1 MKHLK
6 KIIAVVLTA
15 VLMSSLLLPIVS
27 FAEAGVPGDHTT
39 FDEFWEQM
47 TDEDGNIDW
56 TRLPKVLLKA
66 FVWVR
71 IFEVIANFFR
81 NLFGLSTPDTETPE
95 ETTAAV
101 AEETTVAAEVTTVA
115 EVAA

>member
-81 NLFGLSTPDTETPE
+81 NLFGLSTPEAE
-95 ETTAAV
+95 EPTTAA